1 MIKLLSQDPLQDW
14 IQNRTVQ
21 DLLCSWFPLSSTTRS
36 VRSFPLDGI
45 FARFVTGTF
54 VCFGIRSDPTQYAKC
69 VFRPVGRGLTA
80 YSRKS
85 YVILYWVFNIT
96 SWIWCQTGAG
106 IEGGRL
112 VFVCLWIVLKIT
124 CILHCW
130 QNQSLARWAEADLIA
145 DQTGFSMPKSLSVRV
160 WKHFAIRSASK
171 NIQSRHWGCPDFIK
185 NLRSYLTKYNFVLV
199 IFAFRADWNLLNL
212 VRKTLICSSSFLLE
226 RMTPSK

>member
-69 VFRPVGRGLTA
+69 
-80 YSRKS
+80 
-85 YVILYWVFNIT
+85 
-96 SWIWCQTGAG
+96 
-106 IEGGRL
+106 

-199 IFAFRADWNLLNL
+199 IFAFRADWNSLNL

>member
-1 MIKLLSQDPLQDW
+1 MVKLLSQDPLQDW

-36 VRSFPLDGI
+36 VRSFPLDGF

-96 SWIWCQTGAG
+96 SWIWCQTGAV

-160 WKHFAIRSASK
+160 VIPGEHSLILVPSTLSAARQAIIA
-171 NIQSRHWGCPDFIK
+171 
-185 NLRSYLTKYNFVLV
+185 
-199 IFAFRADWNLLNL
+199 A
-212 VRKTLICSSSFLLE
+212 VRF
-226 RMTPSK
+226 